1 MKKKNWLGFQ
11 KKTRLERIDML
22 KENEIIDS
30 DFENLLKENENLS
43 TEIAGQMIENSI
55 GTFSWLLKSLL

>member
-30 DFENLLKENENLS
+30 DFENLLKENENL
-43 TEIAGQMIENSI
+43 M
-55 GTFSWLLKSLL
+55 FFLH

>member
-1 MKKKNWLGFQ
+1 MKKKIWLGFQ

-30 DFENLLKENENLS
+30 DFENLLKENENL
-43 TEIAGQMIENSI
+43 M
-55 GTFSWLLKSLL
+55 FFLH